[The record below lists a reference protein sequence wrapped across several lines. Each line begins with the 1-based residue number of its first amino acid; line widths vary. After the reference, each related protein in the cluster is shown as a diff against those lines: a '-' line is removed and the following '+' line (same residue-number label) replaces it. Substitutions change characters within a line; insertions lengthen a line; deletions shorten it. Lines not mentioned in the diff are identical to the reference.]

1 MSDSVFV
8 IIKWNNAFISKFLSM
23 TNQEKTII
31 WERRVILNKQYD
43 EYIMDIIKNN
53 NIEFMKENIK
63 IIKDMQQELFDLEKK
78 IFKYIE

>member
-1 MSDSVFV
+1 M
-8 IIKWNNAFISKFLSM
+8 
-23 TNQEKTII
+23 
-31 WERRVILNKQYD
+31 ILNKQYD

>member
-1 MSDSVFV
+1 
-8 IIKWNNAFISKFLSM
+8 
-23 TNQEKTII
+23 
-31 WERRVILNKQYD
+31 VILNKQYD

>member
-1 MSDSVFV
+1 
-8 IIKWNNAFISKFLSM
+8 M

-78 IFKYIE
+78 YLNILNNL

>member
-1 MSDSVFV
+1 
-8 IIKWNNAFISKFLSM
+8 M